1 MSTQHPATVHA
12 AVRERSSGIDRLTQ
26 TLRTHPLELLLFG
39 LSIALL
45 IVTTVVTVRVALSAD
60 AQARDLTFGGTLE
73 ELELVLSNGGF
84 DQLATLEHATLSSSG
99 RALAVDTIAILA
111 DPDDEPAAAPGGF
124 IADQVALYNDHAIRQ
139 ALVRAT
145 LGSSVANGV
154 TEAPSLFRTVR
165 TETGERRLSERPNPF
180 VLTVRSPYA
189 ERTWREVRTAD
200 WSSSGSLLGLGGE
213 IPLGR
218 DAVDRSRAQLNERD
232 CTIRRNAQ
240 RLLLYCGTAL
250 ASDVSRFYDIAFEMS
265 PVDPTLGPA
274 RASLY
279 RPGTLWRN
287 GESVSFTEGDVRAG
301 DVFDLE
307 RTGPFMLS
315 VSERGT
321 LAAGQWINGAQ
332 SFSNQSLGTISFFAA
347 AGRAS
352 GASASTAPLVLSLD
366 ASFSADLEEE
376 ARRFLASQPAL
387 RRMSIVVMDVRT
399 GELLA
404 IAEPARRSDG
414 EALLAFEPLLVGSV
428 VKPLVASAI
437 LARQPQLAELSLNYA
452 GDTVRV
458 VANVPL
464 ERGFANAANGCAGG
478 IAFIDFI
485 RCSSNQYAA
494 ELLVR
499 SLRADGYREVG
510 TDGIVPRDILERS
523 AIGAGLAEAFDVDAF
538 GYRTAGRNPALWTA
552 ANASGA
558 RTADRT
564 LLPWESRPWLL
575 FPETEGTRLDLLAR
589 YAFGGWENRWTLL
602 GLGEAY
608 ARIATG
614 KEVRARIVSDST
626 GAADMPANVGNAFR
640 RVRAGLRQV
649 PATGT
654 ASGLAADVNDAL
666 SRQVTV
672 MAKTGTLNE
681 QRDRF
686 RSLALVVGQTATG
699 PSSATAGSAPL
710 SCGLVAVSWFEF
722 HDGVARPSSLAPVH
736 LEFARD
742 EYAAVLRR
750 HWERVSGCAPGAGGA
765 TSTTNPP
772 GAVSPTGARE

>member
-1 MSTQHPATVHA
+1 MSTQHPAIVTA
-12 AVRERSSGIDRLTQ
+12 AVRERSTGIDRLVATM
-26 TLRTHPLELLLFG
+26 RTHPLEIVLFG
-39 LSIALL
+39 ASIVLL
-45 IVTTVVTVRVALSAD
+45 VLTIIVTVRVALPAER
-60 AQARDLTFGGTLE
+60 QTGDLTFGGTLA

-84 DQLATLEHATLSSSG
+84 DRLATLEHATLTPG
-99 RALAVDTIAILA
+99 GGGIAVDTIAILA
-111 DPDDEPAAAPGGF
+111 NPEDEPAAAPGGF
-124 IADQVALYNDHAIRQ
+124 IADQIALYNDHAIRQ
-139 ALVRAT
+139 ALVRST
-145 LGSSVANGV
+145 LGSTAANAV
-154 TEAPSLFRTVR
+154 TDAPSLFRTVR

-213 IPLGR
+213 IALP
-218 DAVDRSRAQLNERD
+218 ATVADRSSVRLNERD
-232 CTIRRNAQ
+232 CTIRRNAP
-240 RLLLYCGTAL
+240 RILLYCGTAL
-250 ASDVSRFYDIAFEMS
+250 ASDVGRFYDVAFELNAA
-265 PVDPTLGPA
+265 DPSLGAA
-274 RASLY
+274 RAQLY

-287 GESVSFTEGDVRAG
+287 GESVAFTEGSVLAG

-321 LAAGQWINGAQ
+321 LAAGQWINGRQ

-352 GASASTAPLVLSLD
+352 AATTVTAPLMLSLD
-366 ASFSADLEEE
+366 ASLSEDLEHE
-376 ARRFLASQPAL
+376 ARRFLAAQPAL

-399 GELLA
+399 GEVKA
-404 IAEPARRSDG
+404 IAEPARRSDS
-414 EALLAFEPLLVGSV
+414 EALIAFEPLLVGSV

-437 LARQPQLAELSLNYA
+437 LTRQPQLASLSLSYA

-464 ERGFANAANGCAGG
+464 ERGFANAANGCAGD
-478 IAFIDFI
+478 IAFTDFI

-499 SLRADGYREVG
+499 SLRADGYRG
-510 TDGIVPRDILERS
+510 TAEDGIVARDVLERS

-538 GYRTAGRNPALWTA
+538 GFRTAGRNPGLWAVTNRTVSA
-552 ANASGA
+552 AG
-558 RTADRT
+558 DRT

-575 FPETEGTRLDLLAR
+575 FPGTDGTRLDLLAR

-614 KEVRARIVSDST
+614 REVRARIMSDST
-626 GAADMPANVGNAFR
+626 GAADMPANVASAFR
-640 RVRAGLRQV
+640 RVRAGLKQV
-649 PATGT
+649 PVSGT
-654 ASGLAADVNDAL
+654 AAGLASDVTDDL
-666 SRQVTV
+666 GEGLTV
-672 MAKTGTLNE
+672 FAKTGTLNE
-681 QRDRF
+681 RRDRF
-686 RSLALVVGQTATG
+686 RSLALVVGRSTTPAA
-699 PSSATAGSAPL
+699 PSAPL

-722 HDGVARPSSLAPVH
+722 HDGVARRASLPPVH

-742 EYAAVLRR
+742 EYASVLAR
-750 HWERVSGCAPGAGGA
+750 HWDRVSGCAADA
-765 TSTTNPP
+765 DDVTNTTNPA
-772 GAVSPTGARE
+772 GAKP